1 MSQSFAPQLASC
13 FTCKTKRDKSDN
25 DNDTLHKQLQAATLV
40 QLTIVCTQC
49 LCEIREVRFC
59 VLFCLSMGDLT
70 EDRYEALLAEN
81 RRLRETIEERDS
93 EQRRLIQELSSKL
106 EEQTATGPR
115 IGSRQRKRKI
125 SVSKQ
130 CRVSI
135 ISF

>member
-1 MSQSFAPQLASC
+1 MRFVKYGFVFCFA
-13 FTCKTKRDKSDN
+13 
-25 DNDTLHKQLQAATLV
+25 
-40 QLTIVCTQC
+40 
-49 LCEIREVRFC
+49 
-59 VLFCLSMGDLT
+59 LSMGDLT
-70 EDRYEALLAEN
+70 EDRYEAL
-81 RRLRETIEERDS
+81 EERDS

>member
-1 MSQSFAPQLASC
+1 MKYGFVFCFA
-13 FTCKTKRDKSDN
+13 
-25 DNDTLHKQLQAATLV
+25 
-40 QLTIVCTQC
+40 
-49 LCEIREVRFC
+49 
-59 VLFCLSMGDLT
+59 LSMGDLT

-135 ISF
+135 ISFWCAHRSNS